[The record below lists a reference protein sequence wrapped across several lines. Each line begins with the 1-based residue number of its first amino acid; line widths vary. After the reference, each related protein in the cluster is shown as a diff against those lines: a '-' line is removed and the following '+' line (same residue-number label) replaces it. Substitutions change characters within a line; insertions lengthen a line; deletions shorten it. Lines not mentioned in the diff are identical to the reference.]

1 MRFYNLCRNNNNILV
16 TFFFCL
22 LFIFFIS
29 CTTAPA
35 PIEGFA
41 EQGVESQK
49 INENKNGLKISYI
62 NQEGKS
68 QIEFLENKP
77 TLIIF
82 WADYCFTCKKEL
94 PKINARIDELEK
106 KFDVLA
112 LAHGEIEITNKFVEE
127 NFIDRLTV
135 GFSTQEIR
143 DTYGIIGQPITIII
157 GTDGEVLYKHFGSL
171 LFDEI
176 LNF

>member
-1 MRFYNLCRNNNNILV
+1 M
-16 TFFFCL
+16 
-22 LFIFFIS
+22 
-29 CTTAPA
+29 
-35 PIEGFA
+35 EGFVEKA
-41 EQGVESQK
+41 VENQGVKKDSS
-49 INENKNGLKISYI
+49 GLQISYI

-94 PKINARIDELEK
+94 PKINARINELEK

-112 LAHGEIEITNKFVEE
+112 LAHGEIEITNKFVEA

-157 GTDGEVLYKHFGSL
+157 GTDGEVLYKHFGPL